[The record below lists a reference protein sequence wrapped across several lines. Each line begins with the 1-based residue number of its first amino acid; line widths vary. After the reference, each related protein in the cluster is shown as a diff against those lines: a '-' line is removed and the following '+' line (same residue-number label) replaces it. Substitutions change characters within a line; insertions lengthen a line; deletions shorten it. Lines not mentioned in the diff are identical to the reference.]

1 MIAKTCY
8 DVTAA
13 TPTVFSALGL
23 DSTLQAL
30 SLYDVQIDSA
40 NLGLEVAQRLKD
52 DPLLPG
58 VILLTGME
66 LAGMI
71 SRRRFLEF
79 MSLPSGLDMFNKRA
93 LKTLQNFIPNDV
105 LILSGD
111 TLIVTAAKK
120 SLQRNAESCY
130 EPIVVEIS
138 PQTYRLLDVHQ
149 LLVAQSQIQELTIQL
164 LQEQTQSQ
172 LLQTE
177 KLASLGRM
185 VAGVAHEI
193 RNPVNCI
200 VGNLPFL
207 LNYFRDLSRLM
218 LTYEADLPDVL
229 EVKEIKEKIDFDFL
243 WEDLPLILASIQV
256 SSSRLTE
263 IVSSLNSFS
272 HLDES
277 KRLPAN
283 LHECIDSTL
292 LILNNGIK
300 QGIEVIRNYSELP
313 LVNCYSGQLSQVF
326 MNIISNAIDA
336 LLETNKAEN
345 WRPRIEITTEI
356 LPLENPENV
365 VITIADNGI
374 GMSPS
379 VEKRIFETFFTTKPV
394 GKGTGLGLAISHQI
408 VTQKHGGELRVSSLL
423 NMGTQFQII
432 LPLI

>member
-8 DVTAA
+8 EVTAA
-13 TPTVFSALGL
+13 TRAEFSSFSL

-30 SLYDVQIDSA
+30 SLYDVQIDWA
-40 NLGLEVAQRLKD
+40 NLSLELAQKLKD
-52 DPLLPG
+52 HPSLPG
-58 VILLTGME
+58 VILLSGKE
-66 LAGMI
+66 FAGMI

-79 MSLPSGLDMFNKRA
+79 MSLPNELDVLHRA
-93 LKTLQNFIPNDV
+93 IKTLHDFIPNDV

-120 SLQRNAESCY
+120 SLQRSAESCY
-130 EPIVVEIS
+130 EPVVVEIA
-138 PQTYRLLDVHQ
+138 PQTYRILDVHQ
-149 LLVAQSQIQELTIQL
+149 LLVAQSQIQDLTKEL

-185 VAGVAHEI
+185 IAGVSHEI

-218 LTYEADLPDVL
+218 LTYEADLPDAL
-229 EVKEIKEKIDFDFL
+229 EIKEIKDKIDFDFL

-256 SSSRLTE
+256 SSSRLSE

-272 HLDES
+272 HMDES
-277 KRLPAN
+277 QRLPAN
-283 LHECIDSTL
+283 IHECIDSTL
-292 LILNNGIK
+292 LILNSPLK
-300 QGIEVIRNYSELP
+300 QGIEVIRKYGELP
-313 LVNCYSGQLSQVF
+313 LINCYSGQLSQVF

-345 WRPRIEITTEI
+345 WRPRIEITTEL
-356 LPLENPENV
+356 LPSENPENV
-365 VITIADNGI
+365 VITITDNGV
-374 GMSPS
+374 GMSPT
-379 VEKRIFETFFTTKPV
+379 VEERIFETFFTTKPV

-408 VTQKHGGELRVSSLL
+408 ITQKHGGEFRVSSLL

>member
-8 DVTAA
+8 DATAA
-13 TPTVFSALGL
+13 TPTVFSSLGL

-218 LTYEADLPDVL
+218 LTYEADLPDAL
-229 EVKEIKEKIDFDFL
+229 EIKEIKQKIDFDFL

-272 HLDES
+272 HMDES

-283 LHECIDSTL
+283 IHECIDSTL

-300 QGIEVIRNYSELP
+300 QGIEVIRKYGELP

>member
-8 DVTAA
+8 DITAA
-13 TPTVFSALGL
+13 TPTECSPLGL
-23 DSTLQAL
+23 DSTLEAL
-30 SLYDVQIDSA
+30 SLYDVQIDCA
-40 NLGLEVAQRLKD
+40 NLGLEVAQALRAY
-52 DPLLPG
+52 PLLPG
-58 VILLTGME
+58 VILVDGME
-66 LAGMI
+66 FAGMI

-79 MSLPSGLDMFNKRA
+79 MSLPDGLDAFNKRA
-93 LKTLQNFIPNDV
+93 IKTLHNFIPNDV

-111 TLIVTAAKK
+111 TSIITAAKK

-130 EPIVVEIS
+130 EPIIVEITH
-138 PQTYRLLDVHQ
+138 QTYRLLDVHQ
-149 LLVAQSQIQELTIQL
+149 LLVAQSQIQEITTQL
-164 LQEQTQSQ
+164 LQSETQSQ

-218 LTYEADLPDVL
+218 LSYETDLPEAL
-229 EVKEIKEKIDFDFL
+229 EIKAIKEKIDFDFL

-256 SSSRLTE
+256 SSSRLME

-272 HLDES
+272 HMDES
-277 KRLPAN
+277 QRLPAN
-283 LHECIDSTL
+283 IHECIDSTL
-292 LILNNGIK
+292 LILNNQIK
-300 QGIEVIRNYSELP
+300 SGIEVIRKYGDLP

-345 WRPRIEITTEI
+345 WRPRIEITTE
-356 LPLENPENV
+356 LSPLENPANV
-365 VITIADNGI
+365 VITIADNGV
-374 GMSPS
+374 GMTPA
-379 VEKRIFETFFTTKPV
+379 VEERIFETFFTTKPV